1 MKAPEIGEVYE
12 DCAYHPVYCT
22 ESADG
27 DVAGVSLFD
36 ASTPRSCSVRHCG
49 VRVLSPAQVAF
60 KLARREQWL
69 AAEGV
74 WRERQERAGY
84 EALLMEEAAAF
95 PSSLLDSR

>member
-1 MKAPEIGEVYE
+1 MNTPTIGEVYE

-22 ESADG
+22 ESVAG

-36 ASTPRSCSVRHCG
+36 ASTPRSCSVSHCA

-69 AAEGV
+69 AAEAA
-74 WRERQERAGY
+74 WRARQERDGY
-84 EALLMEEAAAF
+84 EALLAEEARF
-95 PSSLLDSR
+95 C